1 MNIYTIKNTII
12 GISMEIKKEDLT
24 LLGVKDAASALE
36 KGVCSSQRLIES
48 CLLKI
53 KVKKQKK
60 KGGARPEHGA
70 LELLKAAI
78 GRHIYRQYHSIV
90 SEI

>member
-1 MNIYTIKNTII
+1 VLKNIYTIKNTII

-24 LLGVKDAASALE
+24 LLGVKDAAAVLE

-53 KVKKQKK
+53 K
-60 KGGARPEHGA
+60 
-70 LELLKAAI
+70 
-78 GRHIYRQYHSIV
+78 S
-90 SEI
+90 